1 MSRLEVKVAEL
12 EDKIKHIEFLLCVSE
27 LDKGLPI
34 TVCKRFKEHGPS
46 EGCEVAFVAKPR
58 HKQYCS
64 PVCKKSAWEKS
75 NPGRKDVNND

>member
-34 TVCKRFKEHGPS
+34 SRMQKI
-46 EGCEVAFVAKPR
+46 
-58 HKQYCS
+58 
-64 PVCKKSAWEKS
+64 
-75 NPGRKDVNND
+75 